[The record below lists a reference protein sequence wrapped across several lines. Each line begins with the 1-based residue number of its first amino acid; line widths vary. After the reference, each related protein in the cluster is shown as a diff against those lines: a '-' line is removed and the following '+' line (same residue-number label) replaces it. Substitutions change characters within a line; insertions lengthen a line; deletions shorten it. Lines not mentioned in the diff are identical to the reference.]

1 MADEKSVKKTIRVG
15 SRASRLAVIQSEIV
29 MRQIEAACP
38 DVKAEL
44 VTMKT
49 TGDRI
54 LDRTL
59 DQIGG
64 KGLFVK
70 ELDEALR
77 AGEVDVTVHSLKDL
91 PGVIPE
97 DLPLAAFSH
106 REDPRDVLVLPMGKT
121 DVDLSL
127 PVGTSSLRRSLQI
140 KELMP
145 GVTTAPV
152 RGNVETRL
160 RKLDEGQYSALVLAA
175 AGLKRLGLG
184 DRVSRYFSPEE
195 MIPAACQGV
204 LGIQTRA
211 GADSALIERINDN
224 DARRCALAERAYVK
238 AIGADC
244 GSPDT
249 AFAQISGDQ
258 IMIMALRYD
267 AERQTVLKDSICGPA
282 SDAEALGKELADRMI
297 KNER

>member
-1 MADEKSVKKTIRVG
+1 MSDDTVQNKKIIRVG
-15 SRASRLAVIQSEIV
+15 SRASRLAVLQSEIV
-29 MRQIEAACP
+29 MRQIEEACP
-38 DVKAEL
+38 DVCTEL

-54 LDRTL
+54 LDKTL

-77 AGEVDVTVHSLKDL
+77 AGEVDLTVHSLKDL

-97 DLPLAAFSH
+97 DLPLAAFSR
-106 REDPRDVLVLPMGKT
+106 REDPRDVLVLPKGAAEIDM
-121 DVDLSL
+121 SL

-140 KELMP
+140 KELIP

-175 AGLKRLGLG
+175 AGLKRLGLE
-184 DRVSRYFSPEE
+184 DRISRYFSPDE
-195 MIPAACQGV
+195 MIPAGCQGI
-204 LGIQTRA
+204 LGIQIGPETDRSIIEKIS
-211 GADSALIERINDN
+211 DHESACCSI
-224 DARRCALAERAYVK
+224 AERAFVK

-249 AFAQISGDQ
+249 AFARIKDGRME
-258 IMIMALRYD
+258 IMGLRYD
-267 AERQTVLKDSICGPA
+267 ADKDLIIRDCISGPV
-282 SDAEALGKELADRMI
+282 SEAEALGKELAGGMME
-297 KNER
+297 K